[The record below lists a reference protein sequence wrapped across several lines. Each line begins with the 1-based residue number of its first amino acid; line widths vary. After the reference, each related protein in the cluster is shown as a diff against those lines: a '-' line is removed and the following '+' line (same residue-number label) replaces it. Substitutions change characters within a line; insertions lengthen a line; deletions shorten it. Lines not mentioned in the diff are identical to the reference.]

1 MKRVML
7 LIGTNLAV
15 MLVLSIVV
23 HLFGL
28 NRWLVSGGINM
39 PSLLAFCAVFG
50 FGGAFI
56 SLLISKP
63 MAKWSTGAR
72 VISGAEGETERWLV
86 STVGDLSSRAGI
98 TMPEV
103 AIYDGAPNAFATGAT
118 KNSALVAVSTGLLQ
132 TMNRS
137 QIQAVLAHEVSH
149 AANNDLVTLTLIQG
163 VVNTFVMFLARIVGY
178 AIDKGLLRNESD
190 RPGIGYSI
198 TVLVLDIVF
207 GVLASIIV
215 AAFSRRREFRAD
227 AGAAQLM
234 GDSRPMISALQA
246 LHSNQEDASLPK
258 NMQAFGIAG
267 GGGGLMSLFAS
278 HPPIEERIKA
288 LQRIV

>member
-86 STVGDLSSRAGI
+86 SAVGDLSSRAGI
-98 TMPEV
+98 SMPEV